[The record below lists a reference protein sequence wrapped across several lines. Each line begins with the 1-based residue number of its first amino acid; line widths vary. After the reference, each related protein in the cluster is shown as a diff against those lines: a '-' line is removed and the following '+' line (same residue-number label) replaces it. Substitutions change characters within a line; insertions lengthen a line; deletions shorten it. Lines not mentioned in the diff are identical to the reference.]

1 MSLRSPLGR
10 VIGLGSAKSGSGH
23 WFSQRLTA
31 VAIMMLGLWFLV
43 ALLCLGSLRHDDLAR
58 WLRHPSNAALSA
70 LLVIA
75 SAQHAWLGLQVV
87 IEDYVGGRIARLLLV
102 VTAKAAFILAAAA
115 GVLAVLRIATGAGA

>member
-1 MSLRSPLGR
+1 VSLRSPLGR

-31 VAIMMLGLWFLV
+31 VAVTLLGLWFLV
-43 ALLCLGSLRHDDLAR
+43 ALISLGSLEYQDLSR
-58 WLRHPSNAALSA
+58 WLAHPTNAVLGA

-87 IEDYVGGRIARLLLV
+87 IEDYVGGRFARLALLV
-102 VTAKAAFILAAAA
+102 ATKALLILAATA
-115 GVLAVLRIATGAGA
+115 GVLAILRIAVGAGE

>member
-31 VAIMMLGLWFLV
+31 VAVTLLGLWFLV
-43 ALLCLGSLRHDDLAR
+43 ALISLGSLEYQDLSR
-58 WLRHPSNAALSA
+58 WLAHPTNAVLGA

-87 IEDYVGGRIARLLLV
+87 IEDYVGGRFARLALLV
-102 VTAKAAFILAAAA
+102 ATKALLILAATA
-115 GVLAVLRIATGAGA
+115 GVLAILRIAVGAGE

>member
-31 VAIMMLGLWFLV
+31 VAVTLLGLWFLV
-43 ALLCLGSLRHDDLAR
+43 ALIWLGSLGYDDLSR
-58 WLRHPSNAALSA
+58 WLAHPTNAVLSA

-87 IEDYVGGRIARLLLV
+87 IEDYVGGRFARLALLV
-102 VTAKAAFILAAAA
+102 ATKALLILAATA
-115 GVLAVLRIATGAGA
+115 GVLAILRIAVGAGE